1 MRSMLMVVSLLL
13 GSLAFASAGEGGC
26 CGVGGSGC
34 GSTANTMSM
43 PASQSAAAPVAK
55 QAKKTSKKH
64 KGTKPVAQTPVK

>member
-43 PASQSAAAPVAK
+43 PARQSATTPVAK
-55 QAKKTSKKH
+55 QSKKTSKKH
-64 KGTKPVAQTPVK
+64 KVTKPATQTPGK